1 MRLLDQRYFGSI
13 ARCYECGAV
22 IAYNVKDVYDD
33 CYIYCP
39 QCKNKIKILFSY
51 KYDGLVREEKKD
63 ETVL

>member
-1 MRLLDQRYFGSI
+1 MKLLDQRYFGSI
-13 ARCYECGAV
+13 ARCECGAV
-22 IAYNVKDVYDD
+22 IGYNIKDVYDD

-63 ETVL
+63 GTVL